1 MRAIVF
7 AQTGGPEVLAL
18 SDVPKPDVRP
28 GMVLIKVHAI
38 GVNFA
43 DVRFRQ
49 GLYVVKPKLPDTPG
63 MEAAGVVEAVGE
75 GVTGVKPGARVAAFT
90 VKSYAEYCQ
99 APESM
104 VIPLPDSVNFVD
116 GAAFPI
122 QVLTAYHMLHT
133 VETTTPGRTVLV
145 HSAAGGVGLA
155 AVQLAKVAG
164 ARVFG
169 TVSSDAKAQ
178 LVKDHG
184 ADAVINYASEKFA
197 DEVLRLTD
205 GRGVDLILDAVGKPT
220 FEEGLR
226 CLAPF
231 GHLILYGRAGG
242 PTDPLNVATLSP
254 KSHKVSGFMVPT
266 VTRTFPEKTRAS
278 AATASPSCVR
288 ASSSSTSARRS
299 AWLRPPTLTA
309 TSSRVSRPES
319 SFCCHGG
326 DGAGGRQRGLMRTYR
341 TGRRG
346 AGQVRRPAIL
356 LRVDHAMSMRRVPQM
371 HSEAS
376 GERSSVTNTSV
387 LPVDI
392 LFFGYD
398 LQEGL
403 RGVSRRRPRRR

>member
-1 MRAIVF
+1 MKAIVF
-7 AQTGGPEVLAL
+7 AQTGGPEVMTLAE
-18 SDVPKPDVRP
+18 VPKPEVRP

-49 GLYVVKPKLPDTPG
+49 GQYVVKPKLPDTPG
-63 MEAAGVVEAVGE
+63 MEAAGVIEALGE
-75 GVTGVKPGARVAAFT
+75 GVTGLSVGARVAAFT

-99 APESM
+99 APAPM
-104 VIPLPDSVNFVD
+104 VVPLPDFVSFEQ

-133 VETTTPGRTVLV
+133 ADATGPGRTVLV

-169 TVSSDAKAQ
+169 TVSSDAKVG
-178 LVKDHG
+178 LVKEHG
-184 ADAVINYASEKFA
+184 ADAVINYSTEKFA

-242 PTDPLNVATLSP
+242 PTDPLNVATLSA
-254 KSHKVSGFMVPT
+254 KSIKVSGFMVPT
-266 VTRTFPEKTRAS
+266 VTRTFPEKTRES
-278 AATASPSCVR
+278 AARCFA
-288 ASSSSTSARRS
+288 
-299 AWLRPPTLTA
+299 
-309 TSSRVSRPES
+309 
-319 SFCCHGG
+319 
-326 DGAGGRQRGLMRTYR
+326 LMREGRLKLHIGKTFPLAEAADAHRYLESR
-341 TGRRG
+341 QSTGKL
-346 AGQVRRPAIL
+346 IL
-356 LRVDHAMSMRRVPQM
+356 L
-371 HSEAS
+371 
-376 GERSSVTNTSV
+376 
-387 LPVDI
+387 I
-392 LFFGYD
+392 
-398 LQEGL
+398 
-403 RGVSRRRPRRR
+403 